1 MGHFSSFNIR
11 HFHPCDPHWGWSHPS
26 WCSNSNHPW
35 IRPLNPQSP
44 CGLLC
49 SSTHRSDS
57 PLLNHFFY
65 ARIVEDFAGWM
76 PWNIW
81 NISPLLL
88 TQPHFNHF
96 FTMSWYF
103 KCFSLLDFWI
113 CFFYCEFSTI
123 SCGAAITYIFC
134 RHLYRLVPPITLC
147 KSSSTAARQ
156 DPFFRS

>member
-1 MGHFSSFNIR
+1 MDYPWSNMGHFSSFNIR

-113 CFFYCEFSTI
+113 CFSTV
-123 SCGAAITYIFC
+123 SLAQSAV
-134 RHLYRLVPPITLC
+134 VPPLHTF
-147 KSSSTAARQ
+147 SAATFTAWSHQ
-156 DPFFRS
+156 